1 MELADLMH
9 TEVLSV
15 GPDTTMAEA
24 ARRMVER
31 DTGAAVVLDDGE
43 LVGLVSE
50 RDLMRVVSDGVDP
63 QVPVSDRMTRHVL
76 TGVPSMGIP
85 EALAIMH
92 EGRFRHLPGVRPRR
106 RRRHGLD
113 ARRDGVDGVPPAPR
127 RLARGRRRRRG
138 RAARGD
144 PPLAHRRELAWLSRA
159 SPRSARR
166 PRA

>member
-15 GPDTTMAEA
+15 SPDTTMAEA

-31 DTGAAVVLDDGE
+31 DTGAAVVLDEGE

-76 TGVPSMGIP
+76 TGVPSMSIP

-92 EGRFRHLPGVRPRR
+92 EGRFRHLPVSDQGRVVGMVSMRDVMAGTAFRL
-106 RRRHGLD
+106 RHGGTLEDGDDD
-113 ARRDGVDGVPPAPR
+113 AAEL
-127 RLARGRRRRRG
+127 LA
-138 RAARGD
+138 AI
-144 PPLAHRRELAWLSRA
+144 HRSRTGA
-159 SPRSARR
+159 N
-166 PRA
+166 

>member
-15 GPDTTMAEA
+15 SPDTTMAEA

-63 QVPVSDRMTRHVL
+63 QMPVSERMTRHVL
-76 TGVPSMGIP
+76 TGVPSMSIP
-85 EALAIMH
+85 DALAIMH
-92 EGRFRHLPGVRPRR
+92 EGRFRHLPVSDHGKVVGMVSMRDVMAWTAFRL
-106 RRRHGLD
+106 RHGGSLEDSDDD
-113 ARRDGVDGVPPAPR
+113 AAEL
-127 RLARGRRRRRG
+127 LA
-138 RAARGD
+138 AI
-144 PPLAHRRELAWLSRA
+144 HRSRTGA
-159 SPRSARR
+159 N
-166 PRA
+166 